1 MIDRLNGRR
10 MGLESTSSSRRQSYK
25 FETTSRMTNTYIAAG
40 NDDFDEMFEGIKRGL
55 YAKKMGGGSVNPQT
69 GEFNFAEMCIRD
81 SHIID
86 HGYKFDS
93 FYNIQLQFFL

>member
-55 YAKKMGGGSVNPQT
+55 YAKKWVV
-69 GEFNFAEMCIRD
+69 EV
-81 SHIID
+81 
-86 HGYKFDS
+86 
-93 FYNIQLQFFL
+93 